1 MFNKV
6 FIEKDIQD
14 HILTKTII
22 SKIKY
27 KEQYLIDSYADIWG
41 RARKPYLEK
50 RDNLN
55 LFIATKKGQKI
66 KEAPP
71 AYGHGDEKHYYF
83 IHSYNCIYECEYC
96 YLQGHFTSPDLVFFV
111 NHDEIIREMADIV
124 KNDPHVWFHAGE
136 FSDSLALSH
145 ITGEL
150 PLYFEFFKKYPNAKL
165 ELRTKSLNI
174 KELEKLKALPN
185 IIVSFTMSSHHA
197 GKIFDYKCPSV
208 KHRIIA
214 IKKLV
219 ENGYQIGLHFDPI
232 IYHEDFEEGYLEV
245 INELGNILPNNQ
257 LQYISLGVVRF
268 TKDIYHDV
276 KNNYPESKILKQDF
290 TKSFDGK
297 MRYNAPMRMWMMQKV
312 KQMLINHYDIDKI
325 YFCMEEDL

>member
-6 FIEKDIQD
+6 FIENN
-14 HILTKTII
+14 ILTHQLTKDII
-22 SKIKY
+22 SKIKFN
-27 KEQYLIDSYADIWG
+27 EIHHIDSYDDIWG

-50 RDNLN
+50 RENLN
-55 LFIATKKGQKI
+55 LFIAIKKGQKV

-111 NHDEIIREMADIV
+111 NHDEIIQEMEEIV
-124 KNDPHVWFHAGE
+124 KKNPNVWFHAGE

-150 PLYFEFFKKYPNAKL
+150 PLYFEFFEKNPNAKL

-174 KELEKLKALPN
+174 KVLEKLKAQPN

-208 KHRIIA
+208 KHRLIA

-219 ENGYQIGLHFDPI
+219 ECGYQIGLHFDPI
-232 IYHEDFEEGYLEV
+232 IYHEDFEQGYLEV
-245 INELGNILPNNQ
+245 INKLGSILPNNQ
-257 LQYISLGVVRF
+257 LHYISLGVVRF
-268 TKDIYHDV
+268 TKEIYHDV

-312 KQMLINHYDIDKI
+312 KQMLIDYYNMDKI
-325 YFCMEEDL
+325 YFCMEEEL